1 MWEEPAGDQRRALWT
16 INHSCKEDMRHELV
30 DLPLR
35 SDKRGRLGFAQQ
47 GGHIPFPVK
56 RVFYIY
62 DIPRGASRAG
72 HAHRTQ
78 HQFLIMLA
86 GSCEVEVDDGTDR
99 NRVELNSPQV
109 ALYAPPLVWLD
120 LSGFADGS
128 VCLVLASDLYDERD
142 YLRDYEEFRRL
153 TGP

>member
-1 MWEEPAGDQRRALWT
+1 
-16 INHSCKEDMRHELV
+16 
-30 DLPLR
+30 
-35 SDKRGRLGFAQQ
+35 
-47 GGHIPFPVK
+47 
-56 RVFYIY
+56 
-62 DIPRGASRAG
+62 
-72 HAHRTQ
+72 
-78 HQFLIMLA
+78 MLA

>member
-1 MWEEPAGDQRRALWT
+1 
-16 INHSCKEDMRHELV
+16 MRHELI

-35 SDKRGRLGFAQQ
+35 SDKRGSLGFAQN
-47 GGHIPFPVK
+47 GDHIPFTVE

-86 GSCEVEVDDGTDR
+86 GSCEVGLDDGTKRESVRLD
-99 NRVELNSPQV
+99 SPQV
-109 ALYAPPLVWLD
+109 ALYAPPLTWLD
-120 LSGFADGS
+120 LDGFTDGS
-128 VCLVLASDLYDERD
+128 VCLVLASGLYEERD
-142 YLRDYEEFRRL
+142 YLRDREEFRRL
-153 TGP
+153 TGSGRHLSSG